1 MQERSD
7 QFNFTLIVQLQDRVS
22 YSPMR
27 ARFGISSRL
36 QYYTTE
42 LLTTIVERSAGI
54 LKMPISY
61 EAALEIAAE
70 GVGERLVLQM
80 RYCRVRDFAQ
90 IKGNGTIDIE
100 IAIRS

>member
-1 MQERSD
+1 
-7 QFNFTLIVQLQDRVS
+7 
-22 YSPMR
+22 MR

-70 GVGERLVLQM
+70 E
-80 RYCRVRDFAQ
+80 
-90 IKGNGTIDIE
+90 
-100 IAIRS
+100 